1 MRRDALRKICQELF
15 DSQHT
20 RPDDFAL
27 RAGKGIALSIL
38 LPEVLDEM
46 ERLEAAIRKHRDQ
59 KGDDRCWMDD
69 QDLYAALGAESIHA
83 DTSLPPREEFMESC
97 RRFYA
102 QRQAPHDGI
111 GRHDCMTIAQ
121 LEAEVERLKAENE
134 SWCRIVDGYREVC
147 QEHLRQ
153 IEIYRTTRDE
163 VRDEVHRL
171 EAERDAFR
179 RAVERTERGQTKPYR
194 LGRLAELLC
203 DLLATDYAGRS
214 ADPRSM
220 TMVLRD
226 VADLYRGLVLACDP
240 GNDGVYFPGL
250 PPLGDDEGWPLMG
263 LGVAGNAADEER
275 KSG

>member
-1 MRRDALRKICQELF
+1 MIRSEVRKICAEMIEEGQSPRGEL
-15 DSQHT
+15 T
-20 RPDDFAL
+20 NYFA
-27 RAGKGIALSIL
+27 RQAGRGGALAVI
-38 LPEVLDEM
+38 LPEVLDEL
-46 ERLEAAIRKHRDQ
+46 ERLEAAIRNHRDQ
-59 KGDDRCWMDD
+59 TDDRRCWQDD
-69 QDLYAALGAESIHA
+69 DELYAALPEGATVKA
-83 DTSLPPREEFMESC
+83 DTSLPPEPEFLESC
-97 RRFYA
+97 ARHCRQFWRNR
-102 QRQAPHDGI
+102 QRPQDRDRTLAP
-111 GRHDCMTIAQ
+111 REMTIAQ
-121 LEAEVERLKAENE
+121 LEAE
-134 SWCRIVDGYREVC
+134 VDGYREVC

-194 LGRLAELLC
+194 LGRLAALLC
-203 DLLATDYAGRS
+203 DLIAADYAGRS

-263 LGVAGNAADEER
+263 LGVAGNAADDER

>member
-38 LPEVLDEM
+38 LPEVLDEL

-111 GRHDCMTIAQ
+111 GRHDCMTISQ
-121 LEAEVERLKAENE
+121 LEAEVIRITGELNRLY
-134 SWCRIVDGYREVC
+134 RIVVSDPVHTREEVAALGNRTA
-147 QEHLRQ
+147 EATRAIDVWNSRLNLETKIMENRELRA
-153 IEIYRTTRDE
+153 E
-163 VRDEVHRL
+163 VKRL
-171 EAERDAFR
+171 QAERDA
-179 RAVERTERGQTKPYR
+179 AVKDRDE
-194 LGRLAELLC
+194 AVI
-203 DLLATDYAGRS
+203 DLATTVHDRVIAAEASR
-214 ADPRSM
+214 R
-220 TMVLRD
+220 VRE
-226 VADLYRGLVLACDP
+226 DLEIGTTA
-240 GNDGVYFPGL
+240 ND
-250 PPLGDDEGWPLMG
+250 
-263 LGVAGNAADEER
+263 ER
-275 KSG
+275 KPG